1 MKKNN
6 ISKFRLLAKLTQREL
21 AEILSM
27 PYQQIQKWETGE
39 RVPSV
44 YNAMAIAKALSTT
57 VEELFPIDS

>member
-27 PYQQIQKWETGE
+27 PYQQIQKWEAGE